1 MRLAPSRQ
9 ITPTGPRCDPTPWYS
24 GLTPGHA
31 RLSHSRRLSE
41 RTGSHV
47 LHLLWPYWG
56 IQYGLPQRAPL
67 VTSKPLASTIQG
79 WARLVTDRVA
89 PVFDGNVWFACSRR
103 VAVLPDVLGAAPAPT
118 APRRPP
124 FRVAGRGGW
133 SGGAGRA
140 HSDWAS
146 TAGGQARE
154 HLLHGQPAQ
163 HLGAAEQVVAGQVQL
178 PGPVGG
184 PHPWPGHRDAAPAQ
198 GDRPCLTAMPAA
210 RPASVVLA
218 LRAVQGGH

>member
-103 VAVLPDVLGAAPAPT
+103 VAVLPDVLGAAPAPDC
-118 APRRPP
+118 AGAASFPGRRGG
-124 FRVAGRGGW
+124 VAGQA
-133 SGGAGRA
+133 GAGRA
-140 HSDWAS
+140 HSRCQLPCADLRCGWGVS
-146 TAGGQARE
+146 RILRGCRQARPGGRPG
-154 HLLHGQPAQ
+154 LL
-163 HLGAAEQVVAGQVQL
+163 
-178 PGPVGG
+178 
-184 PHPWPGHRDAAPAQ
+184 R
-198 GDRPCLTAMPAA
+198 
-210 RPASVVLA
+210 
-218 LRAVQGGH
+218 